1 MKKILSVAV
10 AAISLWALIAE
21 GAIEAEKV
29 EKYESNKISGE
40 AQFKEH
46 CTVCH
51 PDGGNIVNPA
61 KTLHKKD
68 LDANR
73 ITKPEDIIA
82 KMRNPGPGMTQF
94 DKKKILDNEAQAI
107 AAYILKTF
115 K

>member
-1 MKKILSVAV
+1 MKIIFSLAV
-10 AAISLWALIAE
+10 AAISLCALIADSSI
-21 GAIEAEKV
+21 AAEKV
-29 EKYESNKISGE
+29 DKDKSNKISGG

-46 CTVCH
+46 CSVCH
-51 PDGGNIVNPA
+51 PGGANIVNPA

-68 LDANR
+68 LDANL
-73 ITKPEDIIA
+73 ITKPADIIS

-94 DKKKILDNEAQAI
+94 DKETIPDNEAQEI